1 MSIGVAFRAFFA
13 ALFQRDVAERIREAL
28 DSTSADTPSPT
39 QAKLERP
46 KEPEAKSESK
56 FEAKTEAKPEPKP
69 ATPTRSDALTLLSTL
84 QREARLLDLVQEP
97 LDHFQDAQ
105 IGAAAREVLKD
116 CRKTL
121 GRMFD
126 IKPLAEQEEGE
137 ACNIPSNASPN
148 RLRLIGKSSGTSGTI
163 THRGWQAT
171 CCEVPQWNGGR
182 NEAWI
187 LAPTE
192 IEVN

>member
-1 MSIGVAFRAFFA
+1 MSVGVAFRAFFA
-13 ALFQRDVAERIREAL
+13 AMFKSDAAERIRVAL
-28 DSTSADTPSPT
+28 DSANLPAPTAPPPASARDESEQP
-39 QAKLERP
+39 RR
-46 KEPEAKSESK
+46 KS
-56 FEAKTEAKPEPKP
+56 A
-69 ATPTRSDALTLLSTL
+69 ATAATRSEALTLLSTL

-97 LDHFQDAQ
+97 LENFEDAQ

-116 CRKTL
+116 CRQTL
-121 GRMFD
+121 DRMFG
-126 IKPLAEQEEGE
+126 ITHLAEEEEGSTRSIE
-137 ACNIPSNASPN
+137 PGVSPN
-148 RLRLIGKSSGTSGTI
+148 RVRLVGKSDGSTGTI

-171 CCEVPQWNGGR
+171 CCEVPQWSGGR

>member
-28 DSTSADTPSPT
+28 DSPSADTSSPT

-46 KEPEAKSESK
+46 KKPEAK
-56 FEAKTEAKPEPKP
+56 AEPKP
-69 ATPTRSDALTLLSTL
+69 ATSTRSDALTLLSTL
-84 QREARLLDLVQEP
+84 QREARLLDLIQEP

-126 IKPLAEQEEGE
+126 IKPLAEQEDGE
-137 ACNIPSNASPN
+137 ACNIPTNASPN
-148 RLRLIGKSSGTSGTI
+148 RLRLIGKSAGTSGTI

-171 CCEVPQWNGGR
+171 CCEVPQWNGER
-182 NEAWI
+182 NDAWI